1 MLSTQDNLLN
11 LLNFF
16 PFFGSAKYSIE
27 AVLAQFNQD
36 DRRARDKG
44 IKGLVSAIID
54 LCVLLLFL
62 TCAIQVSV
70 LCERN
75 VHLKMVKP
83 IFNCGLLIAV
93 IAVLIG
99 SKILAEQI
107 SKSLVEK
114 GNNELAHYN

>member
-70 LCERN
+70 LCERS

-93 IAVLIG
+93 VAVLIG
-99 SKILAEQI
+99 SKIVAEQM